1 MKVTA
6 LLLASL
12 GMVSAFITPSSFPQT
27 TTNSLSRSKT
37 MTMAVD
43 DILGA
48 DVETGGVWDPWGFSK
63 DESQLYRRRV
73 VELKHGRVCMLAV
86 LGNFVGCLWH
96 PLYDG
101 KIPGGIKAITALPSV
116 AWLQILAAIAVVELS
131 IGKQDFENKAPG
143 DLGFGLNFNPFPDD
157 PEKFADLQLKELKN
171 GRLAMV
177 AIMGQ
182 LIQEGLTGQNV
193 IEQLAAGH
201 INPFG
206 DGQGFF

>member
-1 MKVTA
+1 MKVTG
-6 LLLASL
+6 LLIASL
-12 GMVSAFITPSSFPQT
+12 GMVSAFITPSSLSSQST
-27 TTNSLSRSKT
+27 TALSRANT

-48 DVETGGVWDPWGFSK
+48 DVETGGVWDPWGLSK

-101 KIPGGIKAITALPSV
+101 AVPGGLKAIGALPAT

-143 DLGFGLNFNPFPDD
+143 DLNFGLNFNPFPED

-193 IEQLAAGH
+193 IEQIAAGH

>member
-1 MKVTA
+1 M
-6 LLLASL
+6 
-12 GMVSAFITPSSFPQT
+12 GPSSFPQAS
-27 TTNSLSRSKT
+27 NQALSRSKT

-101 KIPGGIKAITALPSV
+101 AVPGGLKAIG
-116 AWLQILAAIAVVELS
+116 VVELT

-143 DLGFGLNFNPFPDD
+143 DLNFGLNFNPFPED

-171 GRLAMV
+171 GRLAMI

-193 IEQLAAGH
+193 IEQIAAGH